1 MTPLKE
7 FDFCVLIPCYNNR
20 EGLLRSLRSVCYD
33 TARYYVLVIDDGS
46 KEALEVVSL
55 KTEIDK
61 EMSLYVLR
69 KPVNEGITKALN
81 DGLKW
86 IETRNDVQ
94 YVARLDCGDTCME
107 DRFYKQVNLLNINK
121 QIVLSGTWCVF
132 RDPVTGKEYT
142 YRTPTEHEAIV
153 RGMHYRNLF
162 IHPTIIFRLTTAK
175 AIGYYPEDF
184 DYAEDYAFC
193 WCLLNEGGGHIIEEV
208 LVCCEISDTGISLRN
223 KRKQLKARWK
233 VIKKFAPHTIRKIAG
248 YFRLLTLFLLPEQV
262 TLWLKLLKK

>member
-1 MTPLKE
+1 MGPQKE
-7 FDFCVLIPCYNNR
+7 FDFCLLIPCYNNR
-20 EGLLRSLRSVCYD
+20 QGLLRSLQSVHYD
-33 TARYYVLVIDDGS
+33 TARYYVLIVDDGS
-46 KEALEVVSL
+46 EEALEVVSL
-55 KTEIDK
+55 KTEIDR

-69 KPVNEGITKALN
+69 KTVNEGITKALN

-132 RDPVTGKEYT
+132 RDPVTGKAYT

-184 DYAEDYAFC
+184 EYAEDYAFC
-193 WCLLNEGGGHIIEEV
+193 WGLLNEGEGHIMEEV
-208 LVCCEISDTGISLRN
+208 LVCCEISHTGISWKN

-233 VIKKFAPHTIRKIAG
+233 VIKKFASHTIRKVLG
-248 YFRLLTLFLLPEQV
+248 FTRVLTLFLIPANLI
-262 TLWLKLLKK
+262 LCLKLLKK